1 MERVENV
8 CLAGCVRSVNAV
20 DVVDVICPRCALGRA
35 ECLEGGACQV
45 EGCFVAERS
54 MVLKRESK
62 EMHSDMV
69 SQNIVFDTK
78 YRKML
83 AQWDQVG

>member
-8 CLAGCVRSVNAV
+8 CLAGCVRSVDAV
-20 DVVDVICPRCALGRA
+20 DVVDVLSPARALRSS
-35 ECLEGGACQV
+35 ESLEGGACQV
-45 EGCFVAERS
+45 EGCFVAKRS

-62 EMHSDMV
+62 EMHSDML
-69 SQNIVFDTK
+69 SQNVVFDTK

-83 AQWDQVG
+83 AQWDRVG